1 MTNAIS
7 LVQPT
12 ILIEN
17 KLSINSFLKNSYD
30 ETRKLVEGNVAILQE
45 EVSFIKAEFS
55 FFYHETGMCL
65 KRMALPVNNFLKDF
79 KQIENELLLE
89 VSKESPYYMC
99 MNGEMI
105 TVEKVLTMPMEENR

>member
-7 LVQPT
+7 AVQPV

-30 ETRKLVEGNVAILQE
+30 EVRKQVEGSVAVIQD
-45 EVSFIKAEFS
+45 EVSFIKEEFS

-65 KRMALPVNNFLKDF
+65 KKMALPVNNFLKDLT
-79 KQIENELLLE
+79 QIDNELLLE
-89 VSKESPYYMC
+89 VSKESPYYMF

-105 TVEKVLTMPMEENR
+105 PVEKVLTMPMEENR